1 LEQYTLFNHK
11 NVIKEKL
18 PPIYKTTFSP
28 GVLYVGFER
37 PDVCSGLVVLLDFF
51 SVGLCVLKNI
61 NVPPNALVKCV

>member
-28 GVLYVGFER
+28 GVLYVVVER

-51 SVGLCVLKNI
+51 SVGLRVLKNI
-61 NVPPNALVKCV
+61 KVPPNALVKCV